1 MWFAKWN
8 NKKYKLM
15 DDVQIE
21 KSSREVSYT
30 DLILDFSDCKIDD
43 IPFIQQEVKIL
54 DGRDNLKFTGFVSD
68 YKLPEL
74 RDINTSI
81 KKFI

>member
-43 IPFIQQEVKIL
+43 IPL
-54 DGRDNLKFTGFVSD
+54 YN
-68 YKLPEL
+68 
-74 RDINTSI
+74 
-81 KKFI
+81 KK